1 MQEVRNTHQITGEDT
16 IKDLNYQLKQICRH
30 CREGSYATQRNRE
43 RILTLIANELQTMGY
58 RQMQSRFLKPKH
70 IEALVARWQEKDLS
84 IGTIKNRMA
93 AIRWW
98 ATKINKQNVVAKSN
112 EHYGIPDRRF
122 VTNESKA
129 KDLTETQLNKIKD
142 EHVRMSLELQ
152 SAFGLRIA
160 DFRAAGTG
168 P

>member
-1 MQEVRNTHQITGEDT
+1 
-16 IKDLNYQLKQICRH
+16 
-30 CREGSYATQRNRE
+30 
-43 RILTLIANELQTMGY
+43 MGY